1 MTKHTLLYRN
11 TNENYVCNSNRNEN
25 GIMKWNWMDVKHIHW
40 MEYDIE
46 QEYEY
51 SSILNGIY
59 LDVIMSAVYGSI
71 TTCRLTV
78 DFVIDV
84 VIEVSSEACM
94 LHFPLCI
101 VSIVVAE

>member
-1 MTKHTLLYRN
+1 
-11 TNENYVCNSNRNEN
+11 
-25 GIMKWNWMDVKHIHW
+25 MKWNWMDVKHIHW

>member
-1 MTKHTLLYRN
+1 
-11 TNENYVCNSNRNEN
+11 
-25 GIMKWNWMDVKHIHW
+25 MDVKHIHW

-84 VIEVSSEACM
+84 VIEVSSYIFPFA
-94 LHFPLCI
+94 LFPLLLLNEPELSMQI
-101 VSIVVAE
+101 